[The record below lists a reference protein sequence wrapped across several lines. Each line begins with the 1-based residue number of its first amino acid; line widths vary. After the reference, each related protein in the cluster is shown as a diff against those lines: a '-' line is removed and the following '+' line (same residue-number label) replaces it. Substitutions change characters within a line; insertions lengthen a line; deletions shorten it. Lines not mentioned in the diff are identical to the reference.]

1 MKALSITVRGRVFSP
16 PSFNTRPPHTPGPLL
31 PWLFQSSLLLALLL
45 WAALPARAGT
55 EPLSLVEIPAGS
67 SFFSA
72 SVTNTFDGIG
82 TGAVDDWTL
91 EAEGGDRLTAR
102 IEATVG
108 NSRPRLRLLNPSGQ
122 TIATVDGG
130 TTGVA
135 EFYNV
140 LLPVP
145 GAYRVRVYT
154 DNQVSDYRLRVDVGR
169 GAALEAEPNDSTNTA
184 NVVPPIFLAG
194 SFRFRIGATLPGTDS
209 AGDFFSLGTL
219 DTGNTLAAEL
229 VTGPYSTLQPGNAV
243 LDLFRLGET
252 NAVFTASTNFS
263 FLIPQ
268 RGDYVVRITS
278 SANRDLFARYFL
290 TLTLTDDVPPSVQAA
305 SLPAEG
311 TSSSDI
317 INAFTVTFSEPMLPT
332 TVTNTANFTLR
343 QPGPDTEFG
352 TGDDILYP
360 LVSPAYSSG
369 NTATFAVVDG
379 PIQPGPTRFNIA
391 STVTDRA
398 GNPINPAFVRNFTIE
413 RLGLFQFENRS
424 NDTAGAATVLSLNA
438 SNAPDGSFWVGPSYS
453 AGSNPY
459 FV

>member
-1 MKALSITVRGRVFSP
+1 
-16 PSFNTRPPHTPGPLL
+16 
-31 PWLFQSSLLLALLL
+31 LLLALLL

-55 EPLSLVEIPAGS
+55 EPLSLIEIPAGS

-82 TGAVDDWTL
+82 TGAADDWTL

-219 DTGNTLAAEL
+219 DTGNTLAADL
-229 VTGPYSTLQPGNAV
+229 VTGPYSTLQPGMPCWTCSVWGN
-243 LDLFRLGET
+243 
-252 NAVFTASTNFS
+252 
-263 FLIPQ
+263 Q
-268 RGDYVVRITS
+268 RGVHGQHQ
-278 SANRDLFARYFL
+278 LL
-290 TLTLTDDVPPSVQAA
+290 VPHPAA
-305 SLPAEG
+305 GGLCGP
-311 TSSSDI
+311 DHQQ
-317 INAFTVTFSEPMLPT
+317 
-332 TVTNTANFTLR
+332 R
-343 QPGPDTEFG
+343 QPRPLCPIFSYPD
-352 TGDDILYP
+352 L
-360 LVSPAYSSG
+360 
-369 NTATFAVVDG
+369 DG
-379 PIQPGPTRFNIA
+379 
-391 STVTDRA
+391 
-398 GNPINPAFVRNFTIE
+398 
-413 RLGLFQFENRS
+413 
-424 NDTAGAATVLSLNA
+424 
-438 SNAPDGSFWVGPSYS
+438 
-453 AGSNPY
+453 
-459 FV
+459 